1 MQSIILQNEIGQTIE
16 IKRGEKA
23 GEIDIRHTRI
33 HPTIFGR
40 YYEVAERAR
49 HPPIASFLRK
59 FDIDLRD
66 MKTEE
71 GGAYASINGKPCW
84 LDTAEV
90 LMIREAIKKLE

>member
-1 MQSIILQNEIGQTIE
+1 VQSITLQNEIGQTIE
-16 IKRGEKA
+16 VKRGEKA

-49 HPPIASFLRK
+49 HPPIASFLSK

-71 GGAYASINGKPCW
+71 GGAYATINGKLCL
-84 LDTAEV
+84 LDMAEV
-90 LMIREAIKKLE
+90 ASIREAINKLE